1 MDDTKLAKAVQQTV
15 SLADVQQEK
24 LRVLEDELLEQ
35 SLEVVGGTCS
45 FAELDPEKFDKI
57 PQKWVDDMGM
67 EKAAK
72 FHRLAKA
79 GWLPAKD
86 APVAITTATK
96 VVSSIVRA
104 RATEKAGP
112 KSLNMNIVQLS
123 APLPDFEVVDVEDDG
138 IE

>member
-1 MDDTKLAKAVQQTV
+1 MDDTKLVKASHTSV

-24 LRVLEDELLEQ
+24 LRGLEDDLLEH

-45 FAELDPEKFDKI
+45 FAELDPEKFEEI
-57 PQKWVDDMGM
+57 PQHWIDELG
-67 EKAAK
+67 EEAANRK
-72 FHRLAKA
+72 HRLARA
-79 GWLPAKD
+79 GWLPAKE

-96 VVSSIVRA
+96 IVTGIVRA

-123 APLPDFEVVDVEDDG
+123 APLPEFDVVDVEGDE
-138 IE
+138 IT